1 MERANSSETEM
12 HRYQLNKN
20 TDTKADGLYL
30 LKIYEGIIY
39 SQTK

>member
-1 MERANSSETEM
+1 MERANIPETEV
-12 HRYQLNKN
+12 HRYQLNVN
-20 TDTKADGLYL
+20 TETKADGLYL